1 MCLIAFNWQP
11 QAPVPLTIAAN
22 RDEFYA
28 RPTQALHHWV
38 DQPIVAGKDL
48 QAGGTWLGLSLNGR
62 VAALTNYRDATQF
75 RLDAPSR
82 GYLTTAFLRGHST
95 CAQYLQALTARA
107 HLYNP
112 FNLLVFDGQSL
123 MGFESRHQR
132 AFDLAQGVGVVSNAD
147 FNVPWPK
154 AARLRDGFVHTLRQN
169 ALDADNATGEPD
181 FHALFALLS
190 DRSTAPDSA
199 LPHTGIALERERAL
213 SATFI
218 HSPDY
223 GTRASSVLVLGQH
236 QADFV
241 ERSFNVEGFTGEV
254 RQHIEW
260 QQQGQC

>member
-11 QAPVPLTIAAN
+11 QAPLPLIIAAN

-28 RPTQALHHWV
+28 RPTLALHRWAN
-38 DQPIVAGKDL
+38 QPIVAGQDL
-48 QAGGTWLGLSLNGR
+48 QANGTWLGVSLRGR
-62 VAALTNYRDATQF
+62 VAALTNYRDAAQF
-75 RLDAPSR
+75 NPGAPSR
-82 GYLTTAFLRGHST
+82 GDLTTAFLNGDTS

-123 MGFESRHQR
+123 MGFESRHRR
-132 AFDLAQGVGVVSNAD
+132 AFLLQEGVGVVSNAD

-154 AARLRDGFVHTLRQN
+154 AARLRDGFAHTLRQN
-169 ALDADNATGEPD
+169 ALNADSAAGEPD
-181 FHALFALLS
+181 LNALFTLLS

-223 GTRASSVLVLGQH
+223 GTRASSVLLVSPH

-241 ERSFNVEGFTGEV
+241 ERSFNVDGFTGEV

-260 QQQGQC
+260 GCRA